1 MGLNFIGDVGVY
13 LPSRDAVKITAID
26 GDRVIDCYA
35 TRSALEAVGC
45 PGPADGPELI
55 RHFQRH
61 RDNLELAAIVN
72 AIANAIPGEAG
83 SRIDMPA
90 TPAKVWAAVR
100 TAAK

>member
-45 PGPADGPELI
+45 PGLADGSELI

-61 RDNLELAAIVN
+61 RDNLELAAIVKYRRALTRPT
-72 AIANAIPGEAG
+72 AIEVEAADLAAIL
-83 SRIDMPA
+83 PA
-90 TPAKVWAAVR
+90 SAA
-100 TAAK
+100 